1 MTGTTMTSGSK
12 PFGYNAYG
20 LMALEPGETKAYPCE
35 TKAYPCETDRDA
47 TRVRKAA
54 HNLNM
59 RGTAYFTTRFKDDVL
74 YVTRIR

>member
-1 MTGTTMTSGSK
+1 MTGTTMTSGSR

-20 LMALEPGETKAYPCE
+20 FMALQPGE

-59 RGTAYFTTRFKDDVL
+59 RGNAYFTTRFKDGVL